1 MITVMIRTILLRS
14 LVLAE
19 GTHSRVNRS
28 FSSRGGSQVDSLAAE
43 AGVEAVAV
51 AEAVTSSI
59 SNGAH
64 NCYMDC
70 HQCGDL
76 SERERV
82 EEFARS
88 VDFYSHMLSACPVP
102 EDALLLP
109 AKIYL
114 LLFLTSACSRQSSR
128 RYRLSTLA
136 LDLPSSY
143 VVRTMSS
150 S

>member
-1 MITVMIRTILLRS
+1 MITVTIRTIPLRS
-14 LVLAE
+14 LVLAG
-19 GTHSRVNRS
+19 GTHSRVHRS
-28 FSSRGGSQVDSLAAE
+28 FSSRGGSRVDSLAAE
-43 AGVEAVAV
+43 AVVVVVAV
-51 AEAVTSSI
+51 AEVVTSSI

-64 NCYMDC
+64 NGYMDC
-70 HQCGDL
+70 HQRGDL
-76 SERERV
+76 LERERV

-109 AKIYL
+109 AKIYV
-114 LLFLTSACSRQSSR
+114 LLFLSSACSRQSSR
-128 RYRLSTLA
+128 RYRLSAQA

-143 VVRTMSS
+143 AVLTMSS

>member
-1 MITVMIRTILLRS
+1 MITVTIRTIPLRS
-14 LVLAE
+14 LVLAG
-19 GTHSRVNRS
+19 GTHSRVHRS
-28 FSSRGGSQVDSLAAE
+28 FSSRGGSRVDSLAAE
-43 AGVEAVAV
+43 AVVVAV
-51 AEAVTSSI
+51 AEVVTSSI

-64 NCYMDC
+64 NGYMDC
-70 HQCGDL
+70 HQRGDL
-76 SERERV
+76 LERERV

-109 AKIYL
+109 AKIYV
-114 LLFLTSACSRQSSR
+114 LLFLSSACSRQSSR
-128 RYRLSTLA
+128 RYRLSARA

-143 VVRTMSS
+143 AVLTMSS